1 MGRAGGKSAGGEPDW
16 LGPKDQG
23 EGAPANRAEARQ
35 VQKEEKKKRPRRY
48 KDDED
53 LDKPEKKGFK
63 PAPLILLILLV
74 LPAALPTIIDVF
86 SKLDKLGVIK
96 IPNFYGSDS
105 HYRPC
110 LQEYYADW
118 APEKLGMLDDT
129 LIKWEGK
136 ERSLFAKLNKKYKKQ
151 VNVAK
156 CPAPPKAQS

>member
-1 MGRAGGKSAGGEPDW
+1 MSFQSV
-16 LGPKDQG
+16 LH
-23 EGAPANRAEARQ
+23 AR
-35 VQKEEKKKRPRRY
+35 
-48 KDDED
+48 
-53 LDKPEKKGFK
+53 G
-63 PAPLILLILLV
+63 
-74 LPAALPTIIDVF
+74 LPATLSAIAPGLPCAHR
-86 SKLDKLGVIK
+86 LDKLGVIK

>member
-1 MGRAGGKSAGGEPDW
+1 MSFPSV
-16 LGPKDQG
+16 LH
-23 EGAPANRAEARQ
+23 AR
-35 VQKEEKKKRPRRY
+35 
-48 KDDED
+48 
-53 LDKPEKKGFK
+53 G
-63 PAPLILLILLV
+63 
-74 LPAALPTIIDVF
+74 LPATRPAAAPGC
-86 SKLDKLGVIK
+86 SCARRLDQLGVIK

-118 APEKLGMLDDT
+118 APEKLGTLDET

-136 ERSLFAKLNKKYKKQ
+136 VRACVLPPWAPLLTARAPHRPQEKRLFAKLNQKYKKP